1 MAGACRQMKN
11 LGTKR
16 SQMFSYVRLLLGP
29 GQQEALAKHNS
40 KMKPRAQKQVEGQK
54 KVACNVGAFGKQAL
68 ESVCRVRIK
77 HQPFFFKQDTSASSW
92 SVALLGL
99 VYPTH
104 GRLWL
109 CSVYCVQ

>member
-77 HQPFFFKQDTSASSW
+77 HQPFFSSKTP
-92 SVALLGL
+92 VP
-99 VYPTH
+99 VH
-104 GRLWL
+104 G
-109 CSVYCVQ
+109 Q